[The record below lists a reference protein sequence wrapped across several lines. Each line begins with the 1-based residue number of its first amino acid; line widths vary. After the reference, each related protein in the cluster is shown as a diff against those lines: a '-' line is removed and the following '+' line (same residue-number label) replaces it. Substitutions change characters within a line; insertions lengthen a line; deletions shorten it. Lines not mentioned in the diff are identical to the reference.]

1 MVSRREVLRAFAAIG
16 LPYPVSLSA
25 RQDLPRFEILG
36 SGPTV
41 VTFNREPS
49 GYFTKLAE
57 RFRVVVIDGNSQPK
71 SQAFIASYTA
81 DRVCADILAIADAA
95 GAARFAWFGFS
106 YGAVVGLQLA
116 ARTNRL
122 TALALGG
129 WPPLGGQYGETLA
142 FSESEAAQGRVTE
155 FLTFYRSLRDW
166 PEREAVAKITCPRMI
181 FVGDRDAFEAGT
193 QRIRIAALIT
203 EHRSE
208 LERLGWNVKVIPGFG
223 HELGGRPDVVVPL
236 VADFLASA
244 L

>member
-16 LPYPVSLSA
+16 LHYPVSLSA

-71 SQAFIASYTA
+71 SPAFIASYTA

-95 GAARFAWFGFS
+95 GADRFAWFGFS

-129 WPPLGGQYGETLA
+129 WPPLGGQYRETLA
-142 FSESEAAQGRVTE
+142 FSESEAAHGRVTE

-166 PEREAVAKITCPRMI
+166 PEREAVTKISCPRMV
-181 FVGDRDAFEAGT
+181 FVGDRDAFEAGA

-236 VADFLASA
+236 VADFLAS
-244 L
+244 